1 MAMSQE
7 HGSSLQAV
15 QQLMKK
21 NQVRESRAGG
31 SKGSLNLIHNW
42 SLTPVTTLMSTYCGP
57 KKSGGQELDIK
68 HDMQTLVLLPTH
80 LLYGPY

>member
-21 NQVRESRAGG
+21 NQVRILAAV
-31 SKGSLNLIHNW
+31 GSLQTSSPTLLCIILIF
-42 SLTPVTTLMSTYCGP
+42 
-57 KKSGGQELDIK
+57 KSVIPQ
-68 HDMQTLVLLPTH
+68 
-80 LLYGPY
+80 